1 MFDHQ
6 QDNKS
11 ASEKGSRSMTNN
23 SSSALHSA
31 FALPTAHY
39 SQNLPQRPYIEDLGF
54 PFLKMDCQYNV
65 LGWNQAFIK
74 TCQLDERELENASF
88 LDLSERY
95 HVLKLAKEVMAVT
108 TLTMSVEEQIYE
120 DEDTLIRVCV
130 FPYSY
135 FNCQYIVF
143 EDLSYQKKFEHL
155 LTFHHQM
162 EAVSHI
168 AAGVAHEL
176 RNPLSVIKGFLQ
188 LAKLTDDFHKY
199 YDTILSELNRMNLI
213 IEDFLS
219 VSRKKM
225 TRSWQS
231 PNQII
236 ESLVQILKSECL
248 LHDVNLDLQ
257 LTATKYNVTV
267 HVNESMIKQVILNL
281 LRNSVEA
288 YGSSNVDRRFIVK
301 TEIEDDRFLLT
312 LKDNGKGMPDEVLNQ
327 LGKPFFT
334 TKEKGNGIGIPLCK
348 KIIEDHGGIFTITS
362 EYNVGTE
369 VNISLPLDE
378 YATG

>member
-1 MFDHQ
+1 
-6 QDNKS
+6 
-11 ASEKGSRSMTNN
+11 
-23 SSSALHSA
+23 
-31 FALPTAHY
+31 
-39 SQNLPQRPYIEDLGF
+39 
-54 PFLKMDCQYNV
+54 
-65 LGWNQAFIK
+65 
-74 TCQLDERELENASF
+74 
-88 LDLSERY
+88 
-95 HVLKLAKEVMAVT
+95 
-108 TLTMSVEEQIYE
+108 
-120 DEDTLIRVCV
+120 
-130 FPYSY
+130 
-135 FNCQYIVF
+135 
-143 EDLSYQKKFEHL
+143 
-155 LTFHHQM
+155 
-162 EAVSHI
+162 
-168 AAGVAHEL
+168 
-176 RNPLSVIKGFLQ
+176 
-188 LAKLTDDFHKY
+188 
-199 YDTILSELNRMNLI
+199 MNLI

-288 YGSSNVDRRFIVK
+288 YGSSNINRRFIVK
-301 TEIEDDRFLLT
+301 TEIEDERFLLT
-312 LKDNGKGMPDEVLNQ
+312 LKDNGKGMPDKVLNQ

-348 KIIEDHGGIFTITS
+348 KIIEDHGGSFTITS

-369 VNISLPLDE
+369 VKISLPLSCS
-378 YATG
+378 ANG

>member
-1 MFDHQ
+1 MW
-6 QDNKS
+6 DNHSNNKE
-11 ASEKGSRSMTNN
+11 ASKKGSYSLMTN
-23 SSSALHSA
+23 SSSTLFSA
-31 FALPTAHY
+31 FTIPQVHQSS
-39 SQNLPQRPYIEDLGF
+39 SQPHRPYIEDIGF
-54 PFLKMDCQYNV
+54 PFLKLDDQFTIK
-65 LGWNQAFIK
+65 GWNQPFLK
-74 TCQLDERELENASF
+74 TCQIDECTIENASF
-88 LDLSERY
+88 LELADQHDLFQ
-95 HVLKLAKEVMAVT
+95 KTKELIMLT
-108 TLTMSVEEQIYE
+108 TLTQKVEERLFE
-120 DEDTLIRVCV
+120 DDDSLIRICV

-135 FNCQYIVF
+135 FNNHYIMF
-143 EDLSYQKKFEHL
+143 EDLSFQKKFEHL

-219 VSRKKM
+219 VSRRKL

-231 PNQII
+231 PNVII
-236 ESLVQILKSECL
+236 ESLVQILKSECI
-248 LHDVNLDLQ
+248 LHDVDLKLDLA
-257 LTATKYNVTV
+257 ATEHNVNV

-281 LRNSVEA
+281 LRNSIEA
-288 YGSSNVDRRFIVK
+288 YGTSNTTRMFSVETSIDEYYFVIV
-301 TEIEDDRFLLT
+301 I
-312 LKDNGKGMPDEVLNQ
+312 KDNGKGMPDEILKQ

-348 KIIEDHGGIFTITS
+348 KIIEDHGGEFQIKS

-369 VNISLPLDE
+369 VEITLPLVE
-378 YATG
+378 

>member
-1 MFDHQ
+1 
-6 QDNKS
+6 
-11 ASEKGSRSMTNN
+11 
-23 SSSALHSA
+23 
-31 FALPTAHY
+31 
-39 SQNLPQRPYIEDLGF
+39 
-54 PFLKMDCQYNV
+54 
-65 LGWNQAFIK
+65 
-74 TCQLDERELENASF
+74 
-88 LDLSERY
+88 
-95 HVLKLAKEVMAVT
+95 
-108 TLTMSVEEQIYE
+108 
-120 DEDTLIRVCV
+120 
-130 FPYSY
+130 
-135 FNCQYIVF
+135 
-143 EDLSYQKKFEHL
+143 
-155 LTFHHQM
+155 M

-288 YGSSNVDRRFIVK
+288 YGSSNINRRFIVK
-301 TEIEDDRFLLT
+301 TEIEDERFLLT

-348 KIIEDHGGIFTITS
+348 KIIEDHGGSFIITS

-369 VNISLPLDE
+369 VRISLPLSCS
-378 YATG
+378 ANG

>member
-1 MFDHQ
+1 MWDKHL
-6 QDNKS
+6 DS
-11 ASEKGSRSMTNN
+11 EAASKKGSRSMMTN
-23 SSSALHSA
+23 SSSALHSS
-31 FALPTAHY
+31 FTLPSTQY
-39 SQNLPQRPYIEDLGF
+39 SSYQPQRPYIEDLGF
-54 PFLKMDCQYNV
+54 PFLKMDCHYKIS
-65 LGWNQAFIK
+65 GWNQAFLK
-74 TCQLDERELENASF
+74 TCQIDEKELENASF
-88 LDLSERY
+88 LDMCEQNEMF
-95 HVLKLAKEVMAVT
+95 KLAKELMMLS
-108 TLTMSVEEQIYE
+108 TLTLKVEERLYE
-120 DEDTLIRVCV
+120 DDDTLVRVCV
-130 FPYSY
+130 FPFSY
-135 FNCQYIVF
+135 FNCQYIMF

-219 VSRKKM
+219 ISRKKM

-231 PNQII
+231 PNVII

-248 LHDVNLDLQ
+248 LHDVNLQLD
-257 LTATKYNVTV
+257 LTATKHNVSV

-281 LRNSVEA
+281 LRNSIEA
-288 YGSSNVDRRFIVK
+288 YGTSNTNRLFLVK
-301 TEIEDDRFLLT
+301 TEIEDETFLIT
-312 LKDNGKGMPDEVLNQ
+312 IKDNGKGMSDEVLNQ

-348 KIIEDHGGIFTITS
+348 KIIEDHGGKFLISS
-362 EYNVGTE
+362 EYNVGTQ
-369 VNISLPLDE
+369 VKIFIPLIE
-378 YATG
+378 